1 MKRTVLGI
9 NRGFLLHARTTRQN
23 VIVQGA
29 VLRWRWVCFLR
40 KVKGYLLRLT
50 LRCSGQT
57 GAADNAE
64 LGAGPIG
71 RTAAGANR
79 LLLHFHGSRHIRQ
92 HGCLRLRRSLLQPCS
107 AVHAERHFRVHG
119 HTALGTGFRCLCLRF
134 LRRTAGQQCA
144 AVYAVGISRFCH
156 LPAGGADQPCRSGSG
171 MRPFPHQSCAALFAD
186 RPALSHLCTAAG
198 AKGLRFLFL
207 FFSFFQLRRFLH
219 RLRCRSGCA
228 VHRRS
233 ALFAED
239 PAVLQLGSADG
250 AGSNHLWLCR
260 ADLLSA
266 AGAEF
271 HSIRNRLPAV
281 GAANSRL
288 RCDCSSSRLGIQN
301 RFGILLADKLTSAL
315 LAEARAGILC
325 HHTTVWADSN
335 GLRHAAFHSR
345 LDLLSA
351 LLAEAGAVLELG
363 PAGFTFCHGQ
373 SSIHQGVLSV
383 RFPPGRYGF
392 RADQRTAALAFVSSW
407 AILHKS
413 ARV

>member
-9 NRGFLLHARTTRQN
+9 NRCFLLRRARTIRRN
-23 VIVQGA
+23 VIIQRA
-29 VLRWRWVCFLR
+29 VLPCRRLRFLR
-40 KVKGYLLRLT
+40 KVKGDLLGCILCCR
-50 LRCSGQT
+50 SQAA
-57 GAADNAE
+57 AADNAE
-64 LGAGPIG
+64 LGAGLIG

-92 HGCLRLRRSLLQPCS
+92 HGCLRLCRSLLQPC
-107 AVHAERHFRVHG
+107 AAAHAERHFRVHG
-119 HTALGTGFRCLCLRF
+119 LSALGTGFRCLCLRF
-134 LRRTAGQQCA
+134 LRCTAGQQCA

-156 LPAGGADQPCRSGSG
+156 LPAGGADQPCRSG

-239 PAVLQLGSADG
+239 PAVLELGSADG

-325 HHTTVWADSN
+325 HHTTVRADSN

-392 RADQRTAALAFVSSW
+392 RADQRTAALAFV
-407 AILHKS
+407 
-413 ARV
+413 